1 MLTAMGLMCTCFQL
15 RDGDASCGT
24 AIIQEAIAC
33 LLPDLCGHGEKCKR
47 WGAEANLLQS
57 R

>member
-1 MLTAMGLMCTCFQL
+1 MLTAMGLMRTCFQL